1 MNKNTKLFINEC
13 NDRIKKEYS
22 KINVWKKRIS
32 ECEAIIGIVSQSDNS
47 YAIQL
52 YRNKIDEY
60 LIKID
65 NAMEEIRHNESIK
78 LTLKD
83 VDKIIK
89 RGVKKC
95 A

>member
-1 MNKNTKLFINEC
+1 MRDNIKLFIGEC
-13 NDRIKKEYS
+13 NNKIKKEHS
-22 KINVWKKRIS
+22 KINNLKKRIS
-32 ECEAIIGIVSQSDNS
+32 ECESIIGIVSQTDNS
-47 YAIQL
+47 SAVQM

-65 NAMEEIRHNESIK
+65 NAMDEIRHNESIK
-78 LTLKD
+78 LTMRD

-89 RGVKKC
+89 KGVKKC

>member
-1 MNKNTKLFINEC
+1 MRENMKLFIQEC
-13 NDRIKKEYS
+13 NKKIKKEHT
-22 KINVWKKRIS
+22 KINIWKKRIS
-32 ECEAIIGIVSQSDNS
+32 ECESIIGIVSQTDNS
-47 YAIQL
+47 SAVQM

-78 LTLKD
+78 LTLRD

>member
-1 MNKNTKLFINEC
+1 MRENMKLFIKEC
-13 NDRIKKEYS
+13 NNKIKKEHT
-22 KINVWKKRIS
+22 KINIWKKRIS
-32 ECEAIIGIVSQSDNS
+32 ECESIISIVSQTDSS
-47 YAIQL
+47 ASVQM

-65 NAMEEIRHNESIK
+65 NSLEEIRHNESIK
-78 LTLKD
+78 LTMRD

-89 RGVKKC
+89 RGGKKC

>member
-1 MNKNTKLFINEC
+1 MRENMKLFIQEC
-13 NDRIKKEYS
+13 NKKIKKEYS
-22 KINVWKKRIS
+22 KINILKKRIS
-32 ECEAIIGIVSQSDNS
+32 ECESIIGIVSQTDNS
-47 YAIQL
+47 SAVQM

-65 NAMEEIRHNESIK
+65 TAMDEIRHNESIK
-78 LTLKD
+78 LTLRD

-89 RGVKKC
+89 KGVKRC